1 MGYDPVYG
9 ARALKRAIQKYLE
22 TPFGRRILS
31 GEIRDG
37 DKVIVDGKSGGDFTY
52 STKGA
57 GDAETVGSSG

>member
-22 TPFGRRILS
+22 TPLGRRILS
-31 GEIRDG
+31 GEIRDD
-37 DKVIVDGKSGGDFTY
+37 DKAIVNGKSGDFTY